1 MEDVAIIE
9 KIIFLSNTLNI
20 LEILVKFLILIL
32 REFIQSG
39 TISIPFF
46 INPISSKHDTSIWKL
61 QVN

>member
-1 MEDVAIIE
+1 MEDVVIIE
-9 KIIFLSNTLNI
+9 KTIFLSNTLNI

-46 INPISSKHDTSIWKL
+46 INPI
-61 QVN
+61 